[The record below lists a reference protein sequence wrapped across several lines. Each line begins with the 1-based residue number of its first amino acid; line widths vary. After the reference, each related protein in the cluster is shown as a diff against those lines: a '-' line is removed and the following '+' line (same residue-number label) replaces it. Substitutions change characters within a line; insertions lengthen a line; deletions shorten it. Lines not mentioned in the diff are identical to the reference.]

1 MDPHGKVAVVTGAA
15 SGIGLG
21 IAEALAAAGARLV
34 LADRD
39 ERRLILHADR
49 LRSGGA
55 DVIAVPTDVAVQAS
69 VDALA
74 ARCFDAFGGVHLLC
88 NNAGVIATGR
98 SWEIPLDA
106 WDHVLGVN
114 LWGVIHGLR
123 AFVPMLLTTD
133 GPGHIVNVAS
143 MAAVCPVPGIA
154 PYNVSKHGVLALSET
169 LQAELDQAGAD
180 IGVTVVMPGR
190 VATAL
195 GQPVERDDGPPSAPE
210 PGVMSPDEVGRMVV
224 QAVRDRRRFLFTH
237 LERIAEVEH
246 RFATILTS

>member
-1 MDPHGKVAVVTGAA
+1 MV
-15 SGIGLG
+15 
-21 IAEALAAAGARLV
+21 
-34 LADRD
+34 
-39 ERRLILHADR
+39 
-49 LRSGGA
+49 
-55 DVIAVPTDVAVQAS
+55 AVPTDVAVASS

-74 ARCFDAFGGVHLLC
+74 ARCLEAFGGVHLVC

-123 AFVPMLLTTD
+123 AFVPLLLATQ

-195 GQPVERDDGPPSAPE
+195 GQPVDRDDRPARAPE
-210 PGVMSPDEVGRMVV
+210 PGVMGPDEVGRLIV
-224 QAVRDRRRFLFTH
+224 QAVREGRRFLFTH
-237 LERIAEVEH
+237 AERVAEVER
-246 RFATILTS
+246 RFAAILST